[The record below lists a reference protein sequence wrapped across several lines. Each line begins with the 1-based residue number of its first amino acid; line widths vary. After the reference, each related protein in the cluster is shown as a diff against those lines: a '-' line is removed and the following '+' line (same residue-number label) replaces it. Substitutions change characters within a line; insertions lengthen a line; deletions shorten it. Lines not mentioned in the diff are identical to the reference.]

1 MILTAPVNNVPLK
14 PIYLIHGYDAWQ
26 SMDAVQKINANF
38 HDVKKYYFAN
48 FAQFMQFNKTH
59 QSEILNKDLFCDT
72 QFNKVIEISI
82 GNGKFTK
89 PQLLEL
95 NLLLQNLAIFNNFV
109 IILVADKLDK
119 ATLNS
124 SWVIDVA
131 KLGVIIVTKTLSKSG
146 MQNWVVNKFK
156 QADLKITNEAVIKF
170 MNIHQNNLI
179 AAVQSIY
186 KLQLIYKQENT
197 IDTAKLLEFVTNNA
211 QCSVFDLQNSLSNKD
226 IEQVIYVLH
235 NLRTQS
241 QEEVLILWS
250 IVSALKNGLSKINDL
265 LAKSKLCNLFKK
277 AAEIDLAIKNIE
289 IVNGNNDGYVW
300 ALIMDL
306 CLNIV
311 LM

>member
-1 MILTAPVNNVPLK
+1 
-14 PIYLIHGYDAWQ
+14 
-26 SMDAVQKINANF
+26 
-38 HDVKKYYFAN
+38 
-48 FAQFMQFNKTH
+48 
-59 QSEILNKDLFCDT
+59 
-72 QFNKVIEISI
+72 
-82 GNGKFTK
+82 
-89 PQLLEL
+89 
-95 NLLLQNLAIFNNFV
+95 LLQNLAIFNNFV
-109 IILVADKLDK
+109 IILIADKLDK

-186 KLQLIYKQENT
+186 KLQLIYKQETT

-250 IVSALKNGLSKINDL
+250 IVSALKNSLSKINDL